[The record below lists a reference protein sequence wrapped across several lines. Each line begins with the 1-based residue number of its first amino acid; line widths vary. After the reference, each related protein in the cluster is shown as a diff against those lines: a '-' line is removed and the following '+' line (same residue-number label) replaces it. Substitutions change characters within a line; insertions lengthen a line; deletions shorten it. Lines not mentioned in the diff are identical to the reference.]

1 MNKKIVFLI
10 TTGVILFTAC
20 KKEEANPSDTTT
32 PLNAGYTSRL
42 NKVLDSVAIVQNL
55 KGVTAVVY
63 IPNKGIWKKAFG
75 QSHSGVN
82 ITTDMQ
88 LPVGSSTKTYVA
100 ALMLKLQEL
109 GMLNLNDT
117 IGKWIKNVPNVN
129 GSITIKQCLN
139 HTSGLFNYVANT
151 DFNNAVLGNLSKIW
165 RPEELLQFV
174 EAPYFAPGDGWEYS
188 NTGYIVAG
196 MIVSKVTNMTA
207 KDALRKYIL
216 SPLGFTN
223 TVFFPDE
230 PATRPF
236 PHFWTMEFSTSGQL
250 EDLNTIPG
258 YSTASINSTASTAG
272 AIVATAEE
280 NALFYNAL
288 MKGKIINPAS
298 LAEMK
303 DVVVAGNLGVKY
315 GLGLFLM
322 EQVFNGRT
330 VFNHGGLITGSN
342 CYNLY
347 DTSSGVC
354 ISIIMNQE
362 PVVGNEGVILVQ
374 ALHKETL

>member
-1 MNKKIVFLI
+1 MTRKIVLLI
-10 TTGVILFTAC
+10 ATVAILFTAC
-20 KKEEANPSDTTT
+20 RKEEIKQSDTAT
-32 PLNAGYTSRL
+32 PLDAGFVSRL
-42 NKVLDSVAIVQNL
+42 NKVLDSVAMAQNL
-55 KGVTAVVY
+55 KGVTAFVY

-75 QSHSGVN
+75 LSHSGVN

-88 LPVGSSTKTYVA
+88 LPIGSSTKTYIA

-129 GSITIKQCLN
+129 GSITIRQCLN
-139 HTSGLFNYVANT
+139 HTSGLFDYVENAN
-151 DFNNAVLGNLSKIW
+151 FNIAVVGNLSKIW

-174 EAPYFAPGDGWEYS
+174 DSPYFAPGAGWQYS
-188 NTGYIVAG
+188 NSGYIIAG
-196 MIVSKVTNMTA
+196 MIASEVTNMSA

-216 SPLGFTN
+216 DPLRLTK
-223 TVFFPDE
+223 TVLFPDE
-230 PATRPF
+230 PATSPL
-236 PHFWTMEFSTSGQL
+236 PHFWTMEFSTIGQL
-250 EDLNTIPG
+250 EDLNLMPG

-272 AIVATAEE
+272 GIIATAEE

-288 MKGKIINPAS
+288 LNGKVINQAS
-298 LAEMK
+298 LAQMK
-303 DVVVAGNLGVKY
+303 DFIVAGNLGVKY

-322 EQVFNGRT
+322 ENVFNGRT
-330 VFNHGGLITGSN
+330 VLNHGGLITGST

-347 DTSSGVC
+347 DTTSGVC

-362 PVVGNEGVILVQ
+362 PVAGNEGQILVN